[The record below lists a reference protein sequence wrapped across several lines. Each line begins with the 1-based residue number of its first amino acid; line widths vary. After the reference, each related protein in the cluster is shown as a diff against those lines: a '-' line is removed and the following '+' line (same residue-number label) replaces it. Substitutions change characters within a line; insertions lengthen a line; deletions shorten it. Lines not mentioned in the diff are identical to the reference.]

1 MDFID
6 GRCTKIMNVVIPRQI
21 AWAFAPILGRP
32 AWQVKQGHGSFLTLE
47 FGEPRLLIDEP
58 KERRGRRYR
67 IVTIRGDWHLWV
79 YCCSWDIFQDG
90 ERLAHSE
97 SDHQTIEKATNQL
110 DGQHLE
116 KLWIEP
122 GTVATRFE
130 FDLGGIL
137 STFPFESDDDEP
149 NEQWMLFEPSG
160 RVVSIRS
167 DNRFSY
173 HPGNTP
179 PSEVRWLPLLHTY

>member
-1 MDFID
+1 
-6 GRCTKIMNVVIPRQI
+6 MNAVIPRQI
-21 AWAFAPILGRP
+21 ASAFAPIFGRP

-47 FGEPRLLIDEP
+47 FGEPRLEIDEP

-67 IVTIRGDWHLWV
+67 IVTIRGDWHLWI

-90 ERLAHSE
+90 KRLAHSA
-97 SDHQTIEKATNQL
+97 SDDQTIEKATNQL
-110 DGQHLE
+110 NGQRLE

-137 STFPFESDDDEP
+137 STFTYENDDDEP
-149 NEQWMLFEPSG
+149 NKQWMLFEPSG
-160 RVVSIRS
+160 NVVSIRS
-167 DNRFSY
+167 DNRFSRNL
-173 HPGNTP
+173 GDTP
-179 PSEVRWLPLLHTY
+179 PDEVQWLPLLHTYKSED